1 MSRTNQQKSMAQHE
15 LRPNDITSDIAVDAT
30 ALEKI
35 YPDIYLTA
43 DRSAYTANDLKMYG
57 FTHIIYI
64 DKHIN
69 DQARNNIATGRIL
82 TSPTV
87 CEDELLFGGPNFEIL
102 HLNFGESTYL
112 TTVLPNCYKAVKFI
126 EKALKNNGA
135 VLVIDSAGNKQ
146 KCVTIVVGYLMYRYN
161 KNFL

>member
-1 MSRTNQQKSMAQHE
+1 MDLSYA
-15 LRPNDITSDIAVDAT
+15 ITANVA

-35 YPDIYLTA
+35 YSDIYLIS
-43 DRSAYTANDLKMYG
+43 DRNEFSANDLKLFG

-64 DKHIN
+64 DKHISEN
-69 DQARNNIATGRIL
+69 AGSVDDNGNSNKSAQPIDRRIL

-102 HLNFGESTYL
+102 DLNFGESTYL
-112 TTVLPNCYKAVKFI
+112 TTVLPSCYKAVKFI
-126 EKALKNNGA
+126 EKALTNNGA

-161 KNFL
+161 KNFT